1 MEIPADNQE
10 TREMKTPV
18 QLSLYIVAAVSVLW
32 GVALFMSPE
41 AVQGVLSRGPYD
53 PAATGLVGATM
64 FAFALW
70 FFIAAMNPMKPLVNA
85 SALALGLYAVA
96 AVFLM
101 FLSTGMP
108 RNLWT
113 FFTMLLYASIALILF
128 FSTLEPRTVPA
139 RRPGRAGRRRPRGSA
154 ASQRK
159 AGAGRSPAAR
169 RSVRSSKS
177 GSGTSR
183 GRAGRKRRR

>member
-1 MEIPADNQE
+1 
-10 TREMKTPV
+10 MKTPV

-41 AVQGVLSRGPYD
+41 AVQEVLSHGQYD
-53 PAATGLVGATM
+53 PAATGLVGAAM

-70 FFIAAMNPMKPLVNA
+70 FFIAAMNPIKPLVNA

-113 FFTMLLYASIALILF
+113 FFTMLLYASIALVLF
-128 FSTLEPRTVPA
+128 FSTLEPRAVTA
-139 RRPGRAGRRRPRGSA
+139 AGTRPGARRRPRPRRRA
-154 ASQRK
+154 AAQGT
-159 AGAGRSPAAR
+159 AGAGGRGGAR
-169 RSVRSSKS
+169 RSVRSSRR
-177 GSGTSR
+177 GEGTGR
-183 GRAGRKRRR
+183 GRPGRKRRR

>member
-1 MEIPADNQE
+1 
-10 TREMKTPV
+10 MKTPV

-32 GVALFMSPE
+32 GAALFMSPE

-53 PAATGLVGATM
+53 PAATGLVGAAM

-128 FSTLEPRTVPA
+128 FSTLEPRPVPD
-139 RRPGRAGRRRPRGSA
+139 RGPRRAGRHRPRPHRAA

-159 AGAGRSPAAR
+159 AGAGRGKAVR
-169 RSVRSSKS
+169 RSVRSSRS

-183 GRAGRKRRR
+183 GRAGRKRRS

>member
-1 MEIPADNQE
+1 
-10 TREMKTPV
+10 MKTPV
-18 QLSLYIVAAVSVLW
+18 QLSLYIVAAVSVFW

-41 AVQGVLSRGPYD
+41 AVQGVLSHGPYD
-53 PAATGLVGATM
+53 PAATGLVGAAM

-113 FFTMLLYASIALILF
+113 FFTMLLYASIALVLF

-139 RRPGRAGRRRPRGSA
+139 GRPRRAGRRRPRPRRRA
-154 ASQRK
+154 ATQRSVGG
-159 AGAGRSPAAR
+159 AARPAGRR
-169 RSVRSSKS
+169 RVRSSRS
-177 GSGTSR
+177 GDGTRR
-183 GRAGRKRRR
+183 GRPGRKRRR